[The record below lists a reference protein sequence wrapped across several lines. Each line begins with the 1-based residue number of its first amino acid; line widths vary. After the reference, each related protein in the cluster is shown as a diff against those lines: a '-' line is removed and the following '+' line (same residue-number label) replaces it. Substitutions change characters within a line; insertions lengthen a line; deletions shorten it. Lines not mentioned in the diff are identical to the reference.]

1 MTDNWLD
8 EIELRVREAALAAR
22 KLRTE
27 NAALHRRVTD
37 LEKRLQSAAG
47 DTVSGEWAQER
58 QEVRRRLEDLVAHL
72 ERLVENPAV
81 DS

>member
-1 MTDNWLD
+1 MTDNWLE

-22 KLRTE
+22 RLRTE
-27 NAALHRRVTD
+27 NAALRRRVTD
-37 LEKRLQSAAG
+37 LEKRLQTAAG
-47 DTVSGEWAQER
+47 DTLSGEWPQER

-72 ERLVENPAV
+72 ERLVENPAA